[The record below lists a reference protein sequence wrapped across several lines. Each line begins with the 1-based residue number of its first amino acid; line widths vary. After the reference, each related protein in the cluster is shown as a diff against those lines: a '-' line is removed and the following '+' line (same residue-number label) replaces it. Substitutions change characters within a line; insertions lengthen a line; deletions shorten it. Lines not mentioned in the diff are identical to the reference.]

1 MKFIV
6 IVNYLVLKCLFYILV
21 VIIYVETA
29 IIYFTG
35 IKLELVGCGTDD
47 DVEHCSKDHH
57 GVQVDHDDNII
68 GLIYG
73 VEDVRPQAKNM
84 KSLVIVA
91 GCQVFGV
98 TKVDYLHI
106 S

>member
-21 VIIYVETA
+21 VILYVEKA

-47 DVEHCSKDHH
+47 DVENCSKD
-57 GVQVDHDDNII
+57 
-68 GLIYG
+68 
-73 VEDVRPQAKNM
+73 
-84 KSLVIVA
+84 
-91 GCQVFGV
+91 
-98 TKVDYLHI
+98 
-106 S
+106 